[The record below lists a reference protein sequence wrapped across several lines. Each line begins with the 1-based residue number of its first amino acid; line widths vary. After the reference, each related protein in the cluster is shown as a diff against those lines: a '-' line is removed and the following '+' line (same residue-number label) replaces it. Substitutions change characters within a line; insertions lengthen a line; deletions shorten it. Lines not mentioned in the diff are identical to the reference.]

1 MSEVKKRVL
10 IVGAGAA
17 GTAAAYSLGR
27 FPDRFDVEVW
37 EKCKIPGGVA
47 TTNIVKGN
55 VFVNDGVQGG
65 TPTYRNTLKLMDTF
79 GFQTT
84 PVNMKISFGKGQTA
98 WTNYTKTQLTEYLKD
113 DIKKFGSVLKTVN
126 RFEAFFIFIPI
137 CRVLKWYGFSDDFC
151 NEMVYPL
158 TALFFGTGNQTPNV
172 SAAIMARVFL
182 DDDLRLFDYDS
193 EQLLSQ
199 TPEMFAFPNLEL
211 MYKTIMK
218 KSGIIYHGN
227 RPVTSVRRTRK
238 HVYVT
243 DANNHE
249 QVFDEIIFAC
259 DAESVL
265 KILDEPTFLET
276 RALGNVQYYND
287 LIITHEDR
295 QYMDKLYELHIDTD
309 QYFVRTDNKDSSKLE
324 MSFNL
329 ANYQPQLKASG
340 QNIFQTIFLDD
351 QIQKTWTKDE
361 IKEDKILLK
370 RWWRQFSHTWS
381 HFAFTVPFMR
391 YLQGKKHTWY
401 CGSYTLINTHE
412 IAIISGLAAAHR
424 LGAPYPFTEDRLAAK
439 QFDHYMM
446 VIHGQP
452 RSVGPNKDTVKSYLL
467 APLMFLFACFALLL
481 KVILR
486 VIS

>member
-10 IVGAGAA
+10 IIGAGAA

-27 FPDRFDVEVW
+27 YPDRFDVEVW
-37 EKCKIPGGVA
+37 EKSRVPGGVA
-47 TTNIVKGN
+47 TTNLVKGN
-55 VFVNDGVQGG
+55 LFVNDGVQGG
-65 TPTYRNTLKLMDTF
+65 TPTYRNTLNLMNRF
-79 GFQTT
+79 GFETT
-84 PVNMKISFGKGQTA
+84 PVHMKISFGKGQTA
-98 WTNYTKTQLTEYLKD
+98 WTNYTETELTEYLKE

-126 RFEAFFIFIPI
+126 RYEAFYIFIPI
-137 CRVLKWYGFSDDFC
+137 SRVLKWYGFSDLFC

-172 SAAIMARVFL
+172 SAAIVARVFL

-193 EQLLSQ
+193 EHLLSQ
-199 TPEMFAFPNLEL
+199 TPEMFAFPNLES
-211 MYKTIMK
+211 MYKTIIA
-218 KSGIIYHGN
+218 KSGIIYHAN

-243 DANNHE
+243 DSNNHE
-249 QVFDEIIFAC
+249 QVFDDIIFAC
-259 DAESVL
+259 DAETAL
-265 KILDEPTFLET
+265 KVLDEPTLFET
-276 RALGNVQYYND
+276 RALGNVKYYND
-287 LIITHEDR
+287 LIVTHEDR
-295 QYMDKLYELHIDTD
+295 EYMDKFYELHVDTD
-309 QYFVRTDNKDSSKLE
+309 QYFVRTDDNDSSKLE

-329 ANYQPQLKASG
+329 TNYQPQLKSSG
-340 QNIFQTIFLDD
+340 RNIFQTIFLDD
-351 QIQKTWTKDE
+351 QVQGAWTRDE

-370 RWWRQFSHTWS
+370 RWWRQFSHSWK

-412 IAIISGLAAAHR
+412 VAVISGLAAAHQ
-424 LGAPYPFTEDRLAAK
+424 LGAPYPFTEDSLAAK

-452 RSVGPNKDTVKSYLL
+452 RSVGVNKDTVKSYLL

-486 VIS
+486 VMS